1 MNNAGLKRNG
11 QKEQQE
17 NAPAQPVSG
26 STSPGRKEGQ
36 TEGRTDGSR
45 AQPSALCRIL
55 SSVTSVGLQSTRDSW
70 AGVIC
75 NSALDP

>member
-26 STSPGRKEGQ
+26 STSRGRKEGQ

-55 SSVTSVGLQSTRDSW
+55 ASVTSVGLQSTRDSW